1 MRFKYDIRK
10 SEQLRKNPKRGI
22 GFDDVQ
28 ELFEHYYYEDLRC
41 DDPTQ
46 YSATGWVQGKLYTV
60 IYEQRF
66 DNEGLH
72 YHLVTLWKATRGTMS
87 KTAEKIPTADEIA
100 EMADRGEDISKFF
113 AGDGKMKPPLNKSG
127 MQSVS
132 VDFTPEMLHQ
142 LDNIVREVNISR
154 QAVIKM
160 YIRQAIDQYY
170 MAKKAMAS

>member
-1 MRFKYDIRK
+1 
-10 SEQLRKNPKRGI
+10 
-22 GFDDVQ
+22 
-28 ELFEHYYYEDLRC
+28 
-41 DDPTQ
+41 
-46 YSATGWVQGKLYTV
+46 
-60 IYEQRF
+60 
-66 DNEGLH
+66 
-72 YHLVTLWKATRGTMS
+72 MS
-87 KTAEKIPTADEIA
+87 KIAEKVPTADEIA

-113 AGDGKMKPPLNKSG
+113 TGDGKMRPPLIKSG

-142 LDNIVREVNISR
+142 LDDIVREVNISR